1 MPDCIHD
8 VWHIRAQRPARPYA
22 DAVVTTNDLPGLRER
37 KKQRTHDDLERIA
50 TRLFRERGY
59 HDVTIEEIAAEA
71 DVSHRTF
78 YRYFGSKEDLV
89 LGSVADLLE
98 AMEAALAAR
107 PNDESVMD
115 SIRAATGSLAS
126 EFAGDADDDRIRM
139 DIVRATPELQQRS
152 IERQP
157 LMEAV
162 LMPFLAERLGL
173 DPRVIS
179 SCTIAAAR
187 AAVDVWVAQGSTDS
201 IVGYIDEALQLVD
214 DGLHL
219 SGTPKVKA
227 ERSSGSAAE

>member
-1 MPDCIHD
+1 MLS
-8 VWHIRAQRPARPYA
+8 
-22 DAVVTTNDLPGLRER
+22 AVVATNDLPGLRER
-37 KKQRTHDDLERIA
+37 KKQRTHDDLQRIA
-50 TRLFRERGY
+50 TRLFAERGY

-107 PNDESVMD
+107 PRDESVMD
-115 SIRAATGSLAS
+115 SIRAATVSLAS
-126 EFAGDADDDRIRM
+126 EFTGDAADDRTRI
-139 DIVRATPELQQRS
+139 DIVQAAPELQQRS

-162 LMPFLAERLGL
+162 LVPFVAERLGL
-173 DPRVIS
+173 DPETDLAPRVIA
-179 SCTIAAAR
+179 SCCIAASR
-187 AAVDVWVAQGSTDS
+187 AALDVWVAQGSTTP
-201 IVGYIDEALQLVD
+201 IVDHIDAALRLVD

-219 SGTPKVKA
+219 SGP
-227 ERSSGSAAE
+227 AAPATRP